1 MAPAGAVRGTKAN
14 RTRRRILQAGAHEL
28 VAHGYAG
35 ASLRRIAEG
44 AQLQLGSLYFHFE
57 TKDQLMLEVLRDA
70 VDFALEQLHLA
81 IAHAGPATTSGDRIR
96 AAISAHVQTLHA
108 SGDRGAA
115 VANGPQT
122 FPAEIRRRYAAQVR
136 RYTQVWDDLLA
147 AAQDDGTIDP
157 RLDRR
162 TLRELLISA
171 MNGTVG
177 SRPRDAAALDRTAQ
191 TLSTLLLDGHASPS
205 RDSRIAGRTALP
217 TAGRSSS

>member
-1 MAPAGAVRGTKAN
+1 MARTGAARETKAT

-28 VAHGYAG
+28 VERGYAG
-35 ASLRRIAEG
+35 ASLRRIAER
-44 AQLQLGSLYFHFE
+44 AELQLGSLYFHFE

-81 IAHAGPATTSGDRIR
+81 IAQAGPAATPGDRIR
-96 AAISAHVQTLHA
+96 AAIAAHIQTLHSA
-108 SGDRGAA
+108 GDRGAA

-136 RYTQVWDDLLA
+136 RYTQVWDELLA
-147 AAQDDGTIDP
+147 AAQGAGMIDP

-162 TLRELLISA
+162 ALLELLVSA

-177 SRPRDAAALDRTAQ
+177 RRPRDTAALGRAAE
-191 TLSTLLLDGHASPS
+191 TLSTLLLGGH
-205 RDSRIAGRTALP
+205 RTDADAA
-217 TAGRSSS
+217 TAGRRRSSRT